1 MHGKNASKSDVSL
14 HSRGNFDS
22 IKSNISRNQPR
33 RHVNWTAI
41 WNASPLPSSH
51 TDEPCSSK
59 SIPATR
65 GVSRIIKLGR
75 KKGRHLCSGRAIS
88 CAIISGNNV
97 VEWYYL
103 VTIYIYIYIH
113 VCTHTCVHRRVYTLD
128 VARGGPSHPRGR
140 SRRSAPFPNGDK
152 HS

>member
-1 MHGKNASKSDVSL
+1 MHGENASKSDVSL

-88 CAIISGNNV
+88 CAIISGNQRGRMILSR
-97 VEWYYL
+97 YHL
-103 VTIYIYIYIH
+103 YIYIYIH

-128 VARGGPSHPRGR
+128 EGR
-140 SRRSAPFPNGDK
+140 P
-152 HS
+152 